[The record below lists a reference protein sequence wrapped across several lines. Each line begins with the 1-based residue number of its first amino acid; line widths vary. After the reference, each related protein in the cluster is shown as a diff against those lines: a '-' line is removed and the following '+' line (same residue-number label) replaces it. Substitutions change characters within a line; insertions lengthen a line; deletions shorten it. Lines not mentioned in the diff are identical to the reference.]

1 MDRDAVYALG
11 YAYGLLEGQAEKEGY
26 RPDVHTGKRKNA
38 CLRPMMGYTQLYSDL
53 IFGQHKFRDKI
64 KRKWIDNQMAELL
77 QYVEVEELDN
87 NVIPLDL
94 QGVWLTAYYH
104 GRGGKK
110 ARLGKEN
117 EEAEEVEAPKK
128 KGISACRKA
137 AGMTQKELADK
148 MGTGQSAVSAWENGG
163 NVTAEN
169 LKKLA
174 EVLGCTIDDLVV

>member
-1 MDRDAVYALG
+1 
-11 YAYGLLEGQAEKEGY
+11 
-26 RPDVHTGKRKNA
+26 
-38 CLRPMMGYTQLYSDL
+38 MMGYTQLYSDL

-87 NVIPLDL
+87 NVISLDL

-110 ARLGKEN
+110 ARLGKES
-117 EEAEEVEAPKK
+117 EEAEKAEAPKK

-163 NVTAEN
+163 NVTIEN